1 MKPRTRSGG
10 GAGGFT
16 LIELLIVISI
26 IGVLMAC
33 LMPALSKAREAGK
46 MTLCANNL
54 HQIGLSLAVYAGD
67 FKTAFPYRAVG
78 NKATHPVQRIF
89 GLVDAGVSADDRPLF
104 KPYMDYARLFVCPF
118 NEMPPGRRFDETALQ
133 YAFTP
138 YMFWFGSQYEKG
150 TASTGIYKLDD
161 RPTKSGQQFSVIM
174 GDLDL
179 LAAVPT
185 MYGAHPG
192 AGPNYFPRPYGDA
205 TLVFTN
211 WNVVLNATNVR
222 VLANGSMTCAGPFID
237 NADEYFRIT
246 GRQWEHGNHWLPSFN
261 PALFDAYLDDVLVA
275 PAPGARLR

>member
-205 TLVFTN
+205 TLVFTLQQGAFVGSFIRDPVDLN
-211 WNVVLNATNVR
+211 FLHADISVRTQTKLVWGDPVRTRQITSIPSLVLQGVTYIPV
-222 VLANGSMTCAGPFID
+222 D
-237 NADEYFRIT
+237 
-246 GRQWEHGNHWLPSFN
+246 
-261 PALFDAYLDDVLVA
+261 
-275 PAPGARLR
+275 